1 MTDEERAQAV
11 VDNWFTVEGSSYT
24 LAEWTS
30 RGAIIRAIRQ
40 QFIEGLTAE
49 LIAVRAEERS
59 KIANFIV
66 DMGEY
71 ITGPELERARIKKLE
86 EAIADAMTVVGRQ
99 VGCDSACD
107 DPYCILARALGRNL
121 PVAP

>member
-1 MTDEERAQAV
+1 MTDTQRAQIFVRSRLDFLDAGIPASSAL
-11 VDNWFTVEGSSYT
+11 VDEF
-24 LAEWTS
+24 A
-30 RGAIIRAIRQ
+30 
-40 QFIEGLTAE
+40 
-49 LIAVRAEERS
+49 AVRAEERS

-86 EAIADAMTVVGRQ
+86 EAITDAMTVIGRQ
-99 VGCDSACD
+99 VVCDSACD

>member
-1 MTDEERAQAV
+1 MTDAERAQAV
-11 VDNWFTVEGSSYT
+11 VDKWLTIEGIAHITMGWS
-24 LAEWTS
+24 AKDGIEP
-30 RGAIIRAIRQ
+30 IRQ

-86 EAIADAMTVVGRQ
+86 EAITDAMTVVGCQ
-99 VGCDSACD
+99 VVCDSACD